1 MLIQLHSEPKAILIL
16 VGGLVVGVMFSFQD
30 KTDALV
36 SHSWVTRL
44 LVATRGGAVWSHGSF
59 LQIKAKNAPPLCC

>member
-1 MLIQLHSEPKAILIL
+1 MLIHLHSEPKAILIL

-44 LVATRGGAVWSHGSF
+44 LVAT
-59 LQIKAKNAPPLCC
+59 